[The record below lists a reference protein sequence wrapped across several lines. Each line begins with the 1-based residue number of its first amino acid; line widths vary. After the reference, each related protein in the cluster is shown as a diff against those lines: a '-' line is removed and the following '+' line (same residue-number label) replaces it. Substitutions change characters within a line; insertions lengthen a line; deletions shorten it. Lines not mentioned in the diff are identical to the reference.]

1 MRFLTLLCAATLLL
15 PNQANAGRFK
25 NYAVGSSSSVSQ
37 QNKFFAPSP
46 YSRGG
51 SAKTVF
57 SFTTSPMWALVG
69 LAKFKGEM
77 RLFSRLSLALQAAGG
92 YSVPHD
98 QATIGVGGQVALY
111 VSGNFDR
118 GFSLGGNLMRF
129 GSMLDPQQVLNKPWD
144 AFRGVFIGWKSTAA
158 NRNVLELQLG
168 AQQWLRGEGSP
179 KGAADPS
186 IVPTLGLNYGW
197 AW

>member
-1 MRFLTLLCAATLLL
+1 MRFLTLLCAAVLFL
-15 PNQANAGRFK
+15 PAQANAGRFK
-25 NYAVGSSSSVSQ
+25 DYAAGGSSGFSK
-37 QNKFFAPSP
+37 QNKFLAPSP

-51 SAKTVF
+51 SAKTAF

-69 LAKFKGEM
+69 LAKVKGEI
-77 RLFSRLSLALQAAGG
+77 RLLSRLSLALQAVGG

-98 QATIGVGGQVALY
+98 QPTIGIGGQIAVY

-118 GFSLGGNLMRF
+118 GFSLGANLMHL
-129 GSMLDPQQVLNKPWD
+129 GSMLDPQLVATEPWD
-144 AFRGVFIGWKSTAA
+144 AFHGVFIGWKSTSAS
-158 NRNVLELQLG
+158 RNVLELQFG